1 MGCMMTPKEVA
12 TSRSF
17 PLFFLL
23 WLGAS
28 YALTLY
34 DHQRSLLGQIL
45 ISLVFLAQFLVLS
58 ALVKAGRNAGPL
70 PEEGAAAG
78 QNLPAAGA
86 DVRDPRGE
94 TLFLLT
100 VYLLAMGIEITLLK
114 PWFLMK
120 RRLELIAAFWVFYVA
135 VPAIYFRLRGY
146 SLSDLGITSAGLTR
160 SLGNAVLAALVV
172 LPFLVSS
179 SSSSADFLGGKF
191 TVGQLLAGTGAG
203 LVYGFLMAGFFEEF
217 FFRALLQTRLARLAK
232 SEADGM
238 LISSVLFGLY
248 HLPSRII
255 QTDGNWGHAFALTLS
270 AQMVISPILGLLWA
284 RSRNLALPVFVHS
297 FMDGMSGFSRIGK
310 AIGIIHE

>member
-1 MGCMMTPKEVA
+1 MMTPKEVA
-12 TSRSF
+12 TGRSF

-28 YALTLY
+28 YALTVY
-34 DHQRSLLGQIL
+34 DNQRSLLGQTL

-58 ALVKAGRNAGPL
+58 AFVKTGRDANPL
-70 PEEGAAAG
+70 PD
-78 QNLPAAGA
+78 AGA
-86 DVRDPRGE
+86 EVRDPRGE
-94 TLFLLT
+94 TLFLLA
-100 VYLLAMGIEITLLK
+100 VYLLAMGIELTLLK

-120 RRLELIAAFWVFYVA
+120 RRLELIAAFWIFYVA

-146 SLSDLGITSAGLTR
+146 RLSDLGITSTGLAR

-179 SSSSADFLGGKF
+179 SSSSAYFLGGKL
-191 TVGQLLAGTGAG
+191 TAGQLLAGTGAG

-217 FFRALLQTRLARLAK
+217 FFRALLQTRLACLAK
-232 SEADGM
+232 SETDGM
-238 LISSVLFGLY
+238 LISSILFGLY

-255 QTDGNWGHAFALTLS
+255 QTDGDWGHAFALTLS
-270 AQMVISPILGLLWA
+270 AQMVISPIYGLLWA

-297 FMDGMSGFSRIGK
+297 FMDGMSGFANIGK

>member
-1 MGCMMTPKEVA
+1 MVCMMTPKEVA

-17 PLFFLL
+17 PLFFLF

-28 YALTLY
+28 YALTVY
-34 DHQRSLLGQIL
+34 DNQRSLLGQTL

-58 ALVKAGRNAGPL
+58 AFVKTGRDANPL
-70 PEEGAAAG
+70 PD
-78 QNLPAAGA
+78 AGA
-86 DVRDPRGE
+86 EVRDPRGE
-94 TLFLLT
+94 TLFLLA
-100 VYLLAMGIEITLLK
+100 VYLLAMGIELTLLK

-120 RRLELIAAFWVFYVA
+120 RRLELIAAFWIFYVA

-146 SLSDLGITSAGLTR
+146 RLSDLGITSTGLAR

-179 SSSSADFLGGKF
+179 SSSSAYFLGGKL
-191 TVGQLLAGTGAG
+191 TAGQLLAGTGAG

-217 FFRALLQTRLARLAK
+217 FFRALLQTRVACLAK
-232 SEADGM
+232 SETDGM
-238 LISSVLFGLY
+238 LISSILFGLY

-255 QTDGNWGHAFALTLS
+255 QTDGDWGHAFALTLS
-270 AQMVISPILGLLWA
+270 AQMVISPIYGLLWA

-297 FMDGMSGFSRIGK
+297 FMDGMSGFANIGK

>member
-17 PLFFLL
+17 PFFFLL

-58 ALVKAGRNAGPL
+58 ALVKAGRNADPL
-70 PEEGAAAG
+70 PTEGVAAG
-78 QNLPAAGA
+78 QNLPAVGV
-86 DVRDPRGE
+86 DIRDPQGE
-94 TLFLLT
+94 TLFLLAI
-100 VYLLAMGIEITLLK
+100 YLLAMGIELTLLK

-120 RRLELIAAFWVFYVA
+120 RRFELITAFWVLYVA
-135 VPAIYFRLRGY
+135 VPGIYFRLRGY
-146 SLSDLGITSAGLTR
+146 RLSDLGITSAGLAR
-160 SLGNAVLAALVV
+160 SLGNAVIAALVV

-179 SSSSADFLGGKF
+179 SSSSAVFFGGKL
-191 TVGQLLAGTGAG
+191 TVGQLIAGTGAG

-217 FFRALLQTRLARLAK
+217 FFRALLQTRLACLVR

-270 AQMVISPILGLLWA
+270 AQMVISPIYGLLWA

-297 FMDGMSGFSRIGK
+297 FMDGMSGFSSIGK
-310 AIGIIHE
+310 AIGIIRE